1 MSGDVLAVKLSGS
14 DPWIEWE
21 LLVSALFCSRLALR
35 KEHREVVA
43 DGHKVLLVILD
54 AVLQPG
60 DEGGLKSGAFEVQFK
75 IGHAVDLIL
84 QPVEKVHSLLAKER
98 SMPFGKNRGGRT
110 EVLNSRGVVG
120 RTSVGVG
127 EHRKNIRPILTE
139 DLSKVGVAVN
149 LLCSVVFME
158 VLSPSP
164 TVNVR
169 GAWNRRDDSVKRV
182 RSESVRIVKEH
193 NELEHRSLVVAQ
205 VDEGSISN
213 LSSDVGRVNAVIS
226 AGVIDISSEELGMRS
241 AAIKDIAQKLE

>member
-1 MSGDVLAVKLSGS
+1 LHDGINEARGRVCRNVLSVKLPGS
-14 DPWIEWE
+14 DPRIEWE
-21 LLVSALFCSRLALR
+21 LLVSAPLGSRLALR
-35 KEHREVVA
+35 TAHMEFVVE
-43 DGHKVLLVILD
+43 GPKIFRVFLD

-60 DEGGLKSGAFEVQFK
+60 DEGRLKSGAFEVQFK

-84 QPVEKVHSLLAKER
+84 QPVEKVHSLLAEER

-120 RTSVGVG
+120 RTSVSGG

-169 GAWNRRDDSVKRV
+169 GAWNRRDNSVKRV

-193 NELEHRSLVVAQ
+193 HEL
-205 VDEGSISN
+205 
-213 LSSDVGRVNAVIS
+213 
-226 AGVIDISSEELGMRS
+226 
-241 AAIKDIAQKLE
+241 